1 MNTKNVNIRAL
12 HSEEQEGVIDRLKA
26 LLSSGVVLF
35 SYQKNDGTERVA
47 YGTTSLI
54 LTPTP
59 PKEAKEMAG
68 ALASLVV
75 NGVGHAE
82 TIDKIVSIVSKQAA
96 PPKDSSKEVD
106 PDLQYYWDYE
116 AQGLRV
122 FKWSRVIGFVD
133 IEKNG

>member
-26 LLSSGVVLF
+26 LLSNGVVLF

-47 YGTTSLI
+47 YGTTSKV

-59 PKEAKEMAG
+59 PKDADDMAK
-68 ALASLVV
+68 ALHSLVI
-75 NGVGHAE
+75 NGVGHGE
-82 TIDKIVSIVSKQAA
+82 TIDKIVDIVGKMTA
-96 PPKDSSKEVD
+96 PPKVSDKEPD